1 MRRYY
6 EKRIAG
12 SEIGS
17 CGLELVQDRER

>member
-6 EKRIAG
+6 ENGIAG